1 MKTNEQIF
9 EDIKKQGYITEQQVR
24 LLKTRGNQQN
34 KDLFDYTLLDTEQF
48 GCGIPLTPE
57 QNEKGLA
64 FLRDK
69 AYTPKG
75 NIRKNC
81 PFGYR
86 ELNIIDTCTG
96 FTFWGFYNAGRW
108 GHVSLFPLYKIGD
121 MEYYYDGEIHVI
133 G

>member
-1 MKTNEQIF
+1 MKTKEQIF
-9 EDIKKQGYITEQQVR
+9 EEIKKQGYITEQQIRV
-24 LLKTRGNQQN
+24 LKTRSNHEN
-34 KDLFDYTLLDTEQF
+34 KDLFDYTLFNEERF
-48 GCGIPLTPE
+48 NYGIPLTPD

-86 ELNIIDTCTG
+86 ELNIIDTETE
-96 FTFWGFYNAGRW
+96 FTFHGFYDAGRRD
-108 GHVSLFPLYKIGD
+108 HVNLLPLYGIGG
-121 MEYYYDGEIHVI
+121 MEYYYDGEIHII